1 MAMSMPGVVCQ
12 GDELDRKDDQLAL
25 SRDEFALA
33 FGSNNMLPFV
43 RRIALLPQS
52 RSVAVAVAGLS
63 SRGAFRNNEASFHH
77 LPLHAVRAAL

>member
-25 SRDEFALA
+25 SRDEFAFA

-52 RSVAVAVAGLS
+52 RSVAVAGLS
-63 SRGAFRNNEASFHH
+63 GRGVWLNHNRPLRVTWSLPWRGA
-77 LPLHAVRAAL
+77 

>member
-25 SRDEFALA
+25 SRDEFAFA

-43 RRIALLPQS
+43 CRIALLPQS
-52 RSVAVAVAGLS
+52 RSVAVAGLRS
-63 SRGAFRNNEASFHH
+63 HGVWLNHNG
-77 LPLHAVRAAL
+77 PLRVT